1 MHKMICELQKEMKE
15 LYEDRIKHLEKQVEE
30 LKAVNEYKNLTYVT
44 KKMNFEY
51 RLVKKISHV

>member
-1 MHKMICELQKEMKE
+1 MICELQKEMKE